1 MSIGDFLENK
11 MLDKTLRG
19 DDYTG
24 GTIFVSLHDGDPGED
39 GSSEISGG
47 SYARQTG
54 TFAAASE
61 GTGTSAANIVFADM
75 PSGTVD
81 YVGLWNT
88 GTVGD
93 FFWGGALTASKN
105 TNEGDTFQINAGS
118 LDVALD

>member
-1 MSIGDFLENK
+1 MSISDFHENK
-11 MLDKTLRG
+11 LIDKTLRG
-19 DDYTG
+19 TDFTG
-24 GTIFVSLHDGDPGED
+24 GVIWVSLHDGDPGED
-39 GSSEISGG
+39 GINEISGG

-54 TFAAASE
+54 TFAASSE
-61 GTGTSAANIVFADM
+61 GTGTSSANIVFTSM

-93 FFWGGALTASKN
+93 FLWGGALTASKN

-118 LDVALD
+118 LDVAID